1 MKKRRTLRPWVRDAI
16 ETLQIGAGIVGTFA
30 IGILY
35 LIILGG

>member
-1 MKKRRTLRPWVRDAI
+1 MKKRRLKPWVRNVI
-16 ETLQIGAGIVGTFA
+16 EELQIGAGIIGTFA